1 MVGRVHPATHTLV
14 RKEQSLALEKRKGC
28 VVLYGQIYT
37 RSIVSDILR
46 SSQKVKNHGI
56 SN

>member
-1 MVGRVHPATHTLV
+1 MVGRVQPATHTLV
-14 RKEQSLALEKRKGC
+14 RKEQSLALKRKGC
-28 VVLYGQIYT
+28 VVLYGQTYT

-46 SSQKVKNHGI
+46 SSQKLTNHGI